1 MPRIHASEQSM
12 CTFCGKAHHEVR
24 SLIEGGCS
32 NRATSQ
38 CVFICNECVTLCA
51 QINAD
56 TIGSAA
62 AAE

>member
-1 MPRIHASEQSM
+1 MPRTHAPQQLT
-12 CTFCGKAHHEVR
+12 CTFCGKARHQVR

-56 TIGSAA
+56 TIDSAA
-62 AAE
+62 AAQ